1 MPHNQAVYEALNNLQ
16 LSDEKE
22 KAQQQYA
29 ALSSLFYPG
38 KGTENFG
45 ELKEKFVEALNEHR
59 EILGLKDKLPEN
71 VEEIDISLG
80 DEEPTLKAL
89 YNLVFQKYMQAHF
102 NQLSDQELSELTGK
116 VNEDDNTALKEH
128 LTDIK
133 ITENV
138 KEEFLA
144 DASFKA
150 IGQAAKEHLEQRKNE
165 IKPVTEKKDEIN
177 QKLTELNNEFNTFKT
192 QEEINQKITAIQKLI
207 EEQNQRIESVQQLP
221 YFEHD
226 NKLQEKVK
234 EAKEA
239 IKQNEQAIEEIK
251 EKQKKLQEIVEG
263 LQEAKKEFIEVTKK
277 RNQLLDDVKQFK
289 KSDTAVADE
298 RRQIDEQLTTALDKM
313 KKEKRKA
320 QENALNGSE
329 IYTKNFQEAKKALE
343 RVASRKFKTKIEK
356 EASNVNIL
364 MQVEGTLSNF
374 TDTVVTKK
382 EDAVNQEPNRT
393 VDTDRTT
400 IQQENNTT
408 ARYKGIRLSEGQY
421 IQSKATFDSGKVG
434 VIAQDYKNRVTDHS
448 KQDELSD
455 QEKNQVAF
463 KMAKMLLANYDP
475 AKGPVIISGKDK
487 DMADK
492 VFASLLL
499 IKQNSPEEFKDLKI
513 ESRVP
518 GCTGPNRLKD
528 LVHGG
533 FIKRHLGS
541 GGQGELLQKS
551 EREQTATE
559 LQRLKAS
566 LAVLK
571 TKPELGGP
579 LKKEDSL
586 ELGEKNYITRGPKQ

>member
-150 IGQAAKEHLEQRKNE
+150 IGQAAKEHLEQRNNE

-343 RVASRKFKTKIEK
+343 RVASREFKTKIEK

-492 VFASLLL
+492 IFASLLL